1 MPRAKKCDRLK
12 AESGECGEAPK
23 NSRRQEQSRER
34 MNLAAE
40 SVSSDHSDQQTA
52 DDVNEEGAEGKRRAL
67 PRYFT
72 ETSHD
77 KSEAR
82 ADCATTRDN

>member
-1 MPRAKKCDRLK
+1 MPRAKKRDRLE
-12 AESGECGEAPK
+12 AEGGECGEASK
-23 NSRRQEQSRER
+23 DSGRQEQSRER
-34 MNLAAE
+34 MNFATE
-40 SVSSDHSDQQTA
+40 RVSSDNSDQETP

-67 PRYFT
+67 PRHFT